1 MKIFNEA
8 NNPSAVARNISSVVK
23 NAHRNILV
31 FAPTFHERKER
42 PITRP
47 KQDAVHGTG
56 AQTPVRCRTQARIMH
71 RFSSRSAGLTR
82 RTTEAPAKRAVGH
95 AEEADRTRP
104 AGRATQSGRMIAAMQ
119 VRIDA

>member
-1 MKIFNEA
+1 MQNTSPDYA
-8 NNPSAVARNISSVVK
+8 SV
-23 NAHRNILV
+23 LV
-31 FAPTFHERKER
+31 TKRRADK
-42 PITRP
+42 
-47 KQDAVHGTG
+47 A
-56 AQTPVRCRTQARIMH
+56 
-71 RFSSRSAGLTR
+71 

>member
-31 FAPTFHERKER
+31 LCADLPR
-42 PITRP
+42 
-47 KQDAVHGTG
+47 
-56 AQTPVRCRTQARIMH
+56 AQRTADYTTQAGRGPRH
-71 RFSSRSAGLTR
+71 RGSNSGTMQNTSPDYASVLVTKRRADKA

-104 AGRATQSGRMIAAMQ
+104 AGPAQHSQDG
-119 VRIDA
+119 